1 MKLSNFF
8 FLPKQRFQDAKCPQ
22 DWYLRMW
29 NYKTRSGLKE
39 IGFRIFGWTF
49 IIDNKDEIHNTK
61 KD

>member
-8 FLPKQRFQDAKCPQ
+8 FLPKQRFQEAKCSQ

-29 NYKTRSGLKE
+29 KYKTKSGLKE
-39 IGFRIFGWTF
+39 IGFRVFGWTF